1 VQEFAKKKKKSL
13 SVGRKPEIQHTGLDT
28 LQEGTKHYYWSLLTA
43 ARYRGRSG
51 RHSTLQVANGGID
64 SEIGACSANMKS
76 R

>member
-1 VQEFAKKKKKSL
+1 MK
-13 SVGRKPEIQHTGLDT
+13 GRKPEIQHTGLDT

-51 RHSTLQVANGGID
+51 RHSTLQVASGGID
-64 SEIGACSANMKS
+64 SEIGACSANVKS